1 MTKEEIIELAR
12 EAEMGFDLTSRTF
25 FAELERFAN
34 LVAAKERERCASVCD
49 DYINRIHD
57 LRDNDESLPA
67 YQAELAGRQA
77 GAGRCAEAIRSL
89 K

>member
-12 EAEMGFDLTSRTF
+12 EAEMGLDQTSRTF

-34 LVAAKERERCASVCD
+34 LVAAKERERCALVCEKEG
-49 DYINRIHD
+49 
-57 LRDNDESLPA
+57 L
-67 YQAELAGRQA
+67 
-77 GAGRCAEAIRSL
+77 GAKHQGDVYAHAIRSL